1 MIRFEFPP
9 PTNPWSTNEDR
20 RLNRYVRNERIQTW
34 KQATYVYYRTAMKRQ
49 GLPLEI
55 NEKGIVQVEIPF
67 TRHRRRDPHNYCG
80 TIVKAIIDGLIHAG
94 AWPDDTPEYVG
105 HREPVITDGEL
116 VVVTIDY

>member
-1 MIRFEFPP
+1 
-9 PTNPWSTNEDR
+9 
-20 RLNRYVRNERIQTW
+20 
-34 KQATYVYYRTAMKRQ
+34 MKRQ

-116 VVVTIDY
+116 VVVIIDY